1 MVSVYPLL
9 GQRYG
14 MGNVAAGALMASTLM
29 SFITITISVI
39 VGLMTYFGVLP

>member
-1 MVSVYPLL
+1 MASVYPLL

-29 SFITITISVI
+29 SFVTISAI
-39 VGLMTYFGVLP
+39 VGLMTYFDVLP